1 MKKVNLLFLILAF
14 ILLTMMCS
22 GMSMCSV
29 GREYRFTAVVMNPW
43 NGVEGIYATICR
55 FLHTGKTMG
64 ILLTAGL
71 LSLLWWR
78 LYALLR
84 RIFQR

>member
-55 FLHTGKTMG
+55 FLHNDNFRHP
-64 ILLTAGL
+64 ADC
-71 LSLLWWR
+71 SD
-78 LYALLR
+78 YFA
-84 RIFQR
+84 